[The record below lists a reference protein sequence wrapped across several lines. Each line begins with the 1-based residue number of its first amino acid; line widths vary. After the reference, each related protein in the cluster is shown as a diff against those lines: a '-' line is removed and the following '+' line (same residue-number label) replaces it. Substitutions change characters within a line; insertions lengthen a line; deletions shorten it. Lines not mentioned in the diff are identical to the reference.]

1 MNDRQRRSV
10 VAVILVATLAACAG
24 PSRDK
29 PSTQARVPPTAQ
41 EYFELGYVRLA
52 EDDYQEAV
60 RAFSR
65 AIELDPSDARY
76 YRARARV
83 YRVLENKEGAL
94 ADYSAAIAL
103 TDPNELA
110 RTGFFQKSLYEQR
123 AGVRR
128 DLKQYR
134 GAAEDL
140 TRLIELN
147 PKSSRLYVQRAE
159 IHELDGNLGAATED
173 VTKAIALE
181 PAPFLYA
188 YRARLREQR
197 GDMDGAIA
205 DCTRTL
211 ESDPANAACSRWMVQ
226 WRAKR
231 EPQALAA
238 QPPPPAPPP
247 VVKPPEPKTSPQV
260 AKPVEARPEPPKPPE
275 PRPEPPKP
283 AETVARA
290 EQPTPQPLP
299 QVAQPAG
306 KTKAGYSIQ
315 VATLVL
321 EKNAVS
327 LRERLEKLG
336 YSPEVRKTTAR
347 ITRHRV
353 TSGEFTSREEAEQA
367 ARRLQADGFS
377 SNVVEGEDGKFR
389 AEVGSFFRQDDALD
403 LARIL
408 EKKNHAVK
416 VVSQPASTPVYQI
429 WVGEYEN
436 QAEAL
441 KTLGT
446 LERQGLHPVLVRR

>member
-1 MNDRQRRSV
+1 V
-10 VAVILVATLAACAG
+10 VVLILVVTLAACAG

-29 PSTQARVPPTAQ
+29 PSTQGRVPPTAQ

-197 GDMDGAIA
+197 GDLDGAIA

-211 ESDPANAACSRWMVQ
+211 ESDPANAACARWVVQ

-238 QPPPPAPPP
+238 KPPPPAPPP
-247 VVKPPEPKTSPQV
+247 VVKPPEPEPAPKV
-260 AKPVEARPEPPKPPE
+260 AKATE

-283 AETVARA
+283 AEAVAQVAQA
-290 EQPTPQPLP
+290 EQPTPQPPP

-321 EKNAVS
+321 EKNAIS

-336 YSPEVRKTTAR
+336 YSPEVRKTSAR

-367 ARRLQADGFS
+367 ARRLQADGFP

-389 AEVGSFFRQDDALD
+389 PEVGSFFRQDDALD

>member
-1 MNDRQRRSV
+1 MKDHRRRPV
-10 VAVILVATLAACAG
+10 VVLILVVTLAACAG

-29 PSTQARVPPTAQ
+29 PSTQGRVPPTAQ

-173 VTKAIALE
+173 VTKAITLE

-211 ESDPANAACSRWMVQ
+211 ESDPANAACARWVVQ

-238 QPPPPAPPP
+238 KPPPPAPPP
-247 VVKPPEPKTSPQV
+247 VVKPPEPEPAPKV
-260 AKPVEARPEPPKPPE
+260 AKATE

-283 AETVARA
+283 AEAVAQVAQA
-290 EQPTPQPLP
+290 EQPTPQPPP
-299 QVAQPAG
+299 QVAQLAG

-327 LRERLEKLG
+327 LKERLEKLG
-336 YSPEVRKTTAR
+336 YSPEGRKTTAR

-353 TSGEFTSREEAEQA
+353 TSGEFSSREEAEQA
-367 ARRLQADGFS
+367 ARRLQADGFP

-389 AEVGSFFRQDDALD
+389 LEVGSFFRQDDALD

-429 WVGEYEN
+429 WVGEYED

-446 LERQGLHPVLVRR
+446 LERQGLTPVLVRR

>member
-1 MNDRQRRSV
+1 VNDRQRKPLV
-10 VAVILVATLAACAG
+10 VLILVVTLAACAG

-29 PSTQARVPPTAQ
+29 PSTQGRVPPTAQ

-103 TDPNELA
+103 TDPSELA
-110 RTGFFQKSLYEQR
+110 RTSFFQKSLYEQR

-128 DLKQYR
+128 ELKQYR
-134 GAAEDL
+134 GAADDL

-147 PKSSRLYVQRAE
+147 PKSFPLYVQRAE
-159 IHELDGNLGAATED
+159 VHQLDGNLAAATED

-211 ESDPANAACSRWMVQ
+211 ESDPANAACARWVAQ

-247 VVKPPEPKTSPQV
+247 VVKPPEPAPSPQV
-260 AKPVEARPEPPKPPE
+260 AKPTE

-283 AETVARA
+283 AETVARP
-290 EQPTPQPLP
+290 EQPTPQPPP

-321 EKNAVS
+321 EKNAIS

-367 ARRLQADGFS
+367 ARRLQADGFP

-389 AEVGSFFRQDDALD
+389 PEVGSFFRQDDALD

-408 EKKNHAVK
+408 EKKNHAAK
-416 VVSQPASTPVYQI
+416 VVSQPASTPVHQV
-429 WVGEYEN
+429 WVGEYED

-441 KTLGT
+441 KMLGT
-446 LERQGLHPVLVRR
+446 LERQGLNPVLVRR

>member
-1 MNDRQRRSV
+1 MNDRQRRPV
-10 VAVILVATLAACAG
+10 VVLILVVTLAACAG

-29 PSTQARVPPTAQ
+29 PSTQERVPPTAQ

-103 TDPNELA
+103 TDPSDLA
-110 RTGFFQKSLYEQR
+110 RTSFFQKSLYEQR

-128 DLKQYR
+128 ELKQYR
-134 GAAEDL
+134 GAADDL

-147 PKSSRLYVQRAE
+147 PKSFPLYVQRAE
-159 IHELDGNLGAATED
+159 VHELDGNLAAATED
-173 VTKAIALE
+173 VTRAIALE

-211 ESDPANAACSRWMVQ
+211 ESDPANAACSRWVAQ
-226 WRAKR
+226 WRAAKR

-238 QPPPPAPPP
+238 KPPPPAPPP
-247 VVKPPEPKTSPQV
+247 VVKRPEPETSPQV
-260 AKPVEARPEPPKPPE
+260 AKPPE

-283 AETVARA
+283 AETVARVPQA
-290 EQPTPQPLP
+290 ERPTPQPPP
-299 QVAQPAG
+299 QVAKPVG
-306 KTKAGYSIQ
+306 KAKTGYTIQ

-321 EKNAVS
+321 EKNALS
-327 LRERLEKLG
+327 LKERLEKLG
-336 YSPEVRKTTAR
+336 YSPVVRKTTAR
-347 ITRHRV
+347 ITSHWV

-367 ARRLQADGFS
+367 ARRLQADGFPS
-377 SNVVEGEDGKFR
+377 TVVEGEDGKFR
-389 AEVGSFFRQDDALD
+389 PEVGSSFRQDDAID
-403 LARIL
+403 LARNL
-408 EKKNHAVK
+408 EKKNHTAK
-416 VVSQPASTPVYQI
+416 IISQPASTPVYQV
-429 WVGEYEN
+429 WVGEYEDH
-436 QAEAL
+436 AEAL

>member
-1 MNDRQRRSV
+1 MNDRQRRPV
-10 VAVILVATLAACAG
+10 VVLILVVTLAACAG

-29 PSTQARVPPTAQ
+29 PSTQGRVPPTAQ

-211 ESDPANAACSRWMVQ
+211 ESDPANAACSRWVVQ

-238 QPPPPAPPP
+238 KPPPPAPPP
-247 VVKPPEPKTSPQV
+247 VVKPPEPAPSPQV
-260 AKPVEARPEPPKPPE
+260 AKPPE

-290 EQPTPQPLP
+290 EQPTPQPPP
-299 QVAQPAG
+299 QVAKPAG

-327 LRERLEKLG
+327 LKERLEKLG

-367 ARRLQADGFS
+367 ARRLQADGFP

-389 AEVGSFFRQDDALD
+389 LEVGSFFRQDDALD
-403 LARIL
+403 LARNL
-408 EKKNHAVK
+408 EKKNHAAK
-416 VVSQPASTPVYQI
+416 AVSQPASTPVYQI
-429 WVGEYEN
+429 WVGEYED

-441 KTLGT
+441 KMLGT
-446 LERQGLHPVLVRR
+446 LERQGLTPVLVRR

>member
-1 MNDRQRRSV
+1 VNDRQRRPV
-10 VAVILVATLAACAG
+10 VVLILIVTLAACAG

-29 PSTQARVPPTAQ
+29 PSTQGRVPPTAQ

-103 TDPNELA
+103 TDPSELA

-211 ESDPANAACSRWMVQ
+211 ESDPANAACARWVAQ

-238 QPPPPAPPP
+238 KPPPPAPPP
-247 VVKPPEPKTSPQV
+247 VVKPPEPTPSPQV
-260 AKPVEARPEPPKPPE
+260 AKATE

-283 AETVARA
+283 AEAVAQVAQA
-290 EQPTPQPLP
+290 EQPTPQPPP

-321 EKNAVS
+321 EKNAIS

-367 ARRLQADGFS
+367 ARRLQADGFP

-389 AEVGSFFRQDDALD
+389 PEVGSFFRQDDALD

-429 WVGEYEN
+429 WVGEYED

-441 KTLGT
+441 KMLGT
-446 LERQGLHPVLVRR
+446 LERQGLTPVLVRR

>member
-1 MNDRQRRSV
+1 MNDRQRRPV
-10 VAVILVATLAACAG
+10 VVLILVVTLAACAG

-29 PSTQARVPPTAQ
+29 PSTQGRVPPTAQ

-211 ESDPANAACSRWMVQ
+211 ESDPANAACARWVAQ

-238 QPPPPAPPP
+238 KPPPPAPPP
-247 VVKPPEPKTSPQV
+247 VVKPPEPEPAPKV
-260 AKPVEARPEPPKPPE
+260 AKATE

-283 AETVARA
+283 AEAVARA
-290 EQPTPQPLP
+290 EQPTPQPPP
-299 QVAQPAG
+299 QVAKPAG

-327 LRERLEKLG
+327 LKERLEKLG

-353 TSGEFTSREEAEQA
+353 TSGEFASREEAEQA
-367 ARRLQADGFS
+367 ARRLQADGFP

-389 AEVGSFFRQDDALD
+389 LEVGSFFRQDDALD
-403 LARIL
+403 LARNL
-408 EKKNHAVK
+408 EKKNHAAK
-416 VVSQPASTPVYQI
+416 AVSQPASTPVYQI
-429 WVGEYEN
+429 WVGEYED

-441 KTLGT
+441 KMLGT
-446 LERQGLHPVLVRR
+446 LERQGLTPVLVRR

>member
-1 MNDRQRRSV
+1 VNDHQRRPV
-10 VAVILVATLAACAG
+10 VFLILVVTLAACAG
-24 PSRDK
+24 PSRGK
-29 PSTQARVPPTAQ
+29 PSTQERVPPTAQ

-52 EDDYQEAV
+52 EDDYPEAL

-103 TDPNELA
+103 TDPSELA
-110 RTGFFQKSLYEQR
+110 RTSFFQKSLYEQR

-128 DLKQYR
+128 ELKQYR
-134 GAAEDL
+134 SAADDL

-147 PKSSRLYVQRAE
+147 SKSFPLYVQRAE
-159 IHELDGNLGAATED
+159 VYALDGNLAAATED
-173 VTKAIALE
+173 VTRAIALE

-197 GDMDGAIA
+197 GDTDGAIA

-211 ESDPANAACSRWMVQ
+211 ESDPANAACSRWVAQ

-238 QPPPPAPPP
+238 QRPPPAPPP

-260 AKPVEARPEPPKPPE
+260 AKPVEARPEA
-275 PRPEPPKP
+275 PRP

-290 EQPTPQPLP
+290 EQPTPQLPP
-299 QVAQPAG
+299 QVAKPAG

-353 TSGEFTSREEAEQA
+353 TSGEFSSREEAEQA
-367 ARRLQADGFS
+367 ARRLQADGFP

-389 AEVGSFFRQDDALD
+389 PELGSFFRQDDALD

-408 EKKNHAVK
+408 EKKNHAAK
-416 VVSQPASTPVYQI
+416 VVSQPASTPVHQV
-429 WVGEYEN
+429 WVGEYDD

-446 LERQGLHPVLVRR
+446 LERQGLNPVLVRR

>member
-1 MNDRQRRSV
+1 V
-10 VAVILVATLAACAG
+10 VVLILVVTLAACAG

-29 PSTQARVPPTAQ
+29 PSTQGRVPPTAQ

-211 ESDPANAACSRWMVQ
+211 ESDPANAACSRWVVQ

-238 QPPPPAPPP
+238 KPPPPAPPP
-247 VVKPPEPKTSPQV
+247 VVKPPEPEPAPKV
-260 AKPVEARPEPPKPPE
+260 AKATE

-283 AETVARA
+283 AEAVARA
-290 EQPTPQPLP
+290 EQPTPQPPP
-299 QVAQPAG
+299 QVAKPAG

-327 LRERLEKLG
+327 LKERLEKLG

-367 ARRLQADGFS
+367 ARRLQADGFP

-389 AEVGSFFRQDDALD
+389 LEVGSFFRQDDALD
-403 LARIL
+403 LARNL
-408 EKKNHAVK
+408 EKKNHAAK
-416 VVSQPASTPVYQI
+416 AVSQPASTPVYQI
-429 WVGEYEN
+429 WVGEYED

-441 KTLGT
+441 KMLGT
-446 LERQGLHPVLVRR
+446 LERQGLTPVLVRR

>member
-1 MNDRQRRSV
+1 L
-10 VAVILVATLAACAG
+10 ILVVTLAACAG

-29 PSTQARVPPTAQ
+29 PSTQGRVPPTAQ

-211 ESDPANAACSRWMVQ
+211 ESDPANAACSRWVVQ

-238 QPPPPAPPP
+238 KPPPPAPPP
-247 VVKPPEPKTSPQV
+247 VVKPPEPAPSPQV
-260 AKPVEARPEPPKPPE
+260 AKPPE

-283 AETVARA
+283 AEAVARA
-290 EQPTPQPLP
+290 EQPTPQPPP
-299 QVAQPAG
+299 QVAKPAG

-327 LRERLEKLG
+327 LKERLEKLG

-367 ARRLQADGFS
+367 ARRLQADGFP

-389 AEVGSFFRQDDALD
+389 LEVGSFFRQDDALD
-403 LARIL
+403 LARNL
-408 EKKNHAVK
+408 EKKNHAAK
-416 VVSQPASTPVYQI
+416 AVSQPASTPVYQI
-429 WVGEYEN
+429 WVGEYED

-441 KTLGT
+441 KMLGT
-446 LERQGLHPVLVRR
+446 LERQGLTPVLVRR

>member
-1 MNDRQRRSV
+1 MNDRQRRPV
-10 VAVILVATLAACAG
+10 VVLILVVTLAACAG

-29 PSTQARVPPTAQ
+29 PSTQGRVPPTAQ

-211 ESDPANAACSRWMVQ
+211 ESDPANAACARWVAQ

-238 QPPPPAPPP
+238 KPPPPAPPP
-247 VVKPPEPKTSPQV
+247 VVKPPEPAPSPQV
-260 AKPVEARPEPPKPPE
+260 AKPPE

-290 EQPTPQPLP
+290 EQPTPQPPP
-299 QVAQPAG
+299 QVAKPAG

-327 LRERLEKLG
+327 LKERLEKLG

-367 ARRLQADGFS
+367 ARRLQADGFP

-389 AEVGSFFRQDDALD
+389 LEVGSFFRQDDALD
-403 LARIL
+403 LARNL
-408 EKKNHAVK
+408 EKKNHAAK
-416 VVSQPASTPVYQI
+416 AVSQPASTPVYQI
-429 WVGEYEN
+429 WVGEYED

-441 KTLGT
+441 KMLGT
-446 LERQGLHPVLVRR
+446 LERQGLTPVLVRR

>member
-1 MNDRQRRSV
+1 MNDRQRRPV
-10 VAVILVATLAACAG
+10 VVLILVVTLAACAG

-29 PSTQARVPPTAQ
+29 PSTQGRVPPTAQ

-211 ESDPANAACSRWMVQ
+211 ESDPANAACARWVAQ

-238 QPPPPAPPP
+238 KPPPPAPPP
-247 VVKPPEPKTSPQV
+247 VVKPPEPAPSPQV
-260 AKPVEARPEPPKPPE
+260 AKPPE

-283 AETVARA
+283 AEAVARA
-290 EQPTPQPLP
+290 EQPTPQPPP
-299 QVAQPAG
+299 QVAKPAG

-327 LRERLEKLG
+327 LKERLEKLG

-367 ARRLQADGFS
+367 ARRLQADGFP

-389 AEVGSFFRQDDALD
+389 LEVGSFFRQDDALD
-403 LARIL
+403 LARNL
-408 EKKNHAVK
+408 EKKNHAAK
-416 VVSQPASTPVYQI
+416 AVSQPASTPVYQI
-429 WVGEYEN
+429 WVGEYED

-441 KTLGT
+441 KMLGT
-446 LERQGLHPVLVRR
+446 LERQGLTPVLVRR

>member
-1 MNDRQRRSV
+1 MNDRQRRPV
-10 VAVILVATLAACAG
+10 VVLILVVTLAACAG

-29 PSTQARVPPTAQ
+29 PSTQGRVPPTAQ

-197 GDMDGAIA
+197 GDLDGAIA

-211 ESDPANAACSRWMVQ
+211 ESDPANAACARWVAQ

-238 QPPPPAPPP
+238 KPPPPAPPP
-247 VVKPPEPKTSPQV
+247 VVKPPEPEPAPKV
-260 AKPVEARPEPPKPPE
+260 AKATE

-283 AETVARA
+283 AEAVAQVAQA
-290 EQPTPQPLP
+290 EQPTPQPPP
-299 QVAQPAG
+299 QVAKPAG

-327 LRERLEKLG
+327 LKERLEKLG

-367 ARRLQADGFS
+367 ARRLQADGFP

-389 AEVGSFFRQDDALD
+389 LEVGSFFRQDDALD
-403 LARIL
+403 LARNL
-408 EKKNHAVK
+408 EKKNHAAK
-416 VVSQPASTPVYQI
+416 AVSQPASTPVYQI
-429 WVGEYEN
+429 WVGEYED

-441 KTLGT
+441 KMLGT
-446 LERQGLHPVLVRR
+446 LERQGLTPVLVRR

>member
-1 MNDRQRRSV
+1 VNDRQRRPV
-10 VAVILVATLAACAG
+10 VVLILVVTLAACAG

-29 PSTQARVPPTAQ
+29 PSTQGRVPPTAQ

-197 GDMDGAIA
+197 GDLDGAIA

-211 ESDPANAACSRWMVQ
+211 ESDPANAACARWVVQ

-231 EPQALAA
+231 EAQALAA
-238 QPPPPAPPP
+238 KPPPPAPPP
-247 VVKPPEPKTSPQV
+247 VVKPPEPAPSPQV
-260 AKPVEARPEPPKPPE
+260 AKPPE

-290 EQPTPQPLP
+290 EQPTPQPPP
-299 QVAQPAG
+299 QVAKPAG

-327 LRERLEKLG
+327 LKERLEKLG

-367 ARRLQADGFS
+367 ARRLQADGFP

-389 AEVGSFFRQDDALD
+389 LEVGSFFRQDDALD
-403 LARIL
+403 LARNL
-408 EKKNHAVK
+408 EKKNHAAK
-416 VVSQPASTPVYQI
+416 AVSQPASTPVYQI
-429 WVGEYEN
+429 WVGEYED

-441 KTLGT
+441 KMLGT
-446 LERQGLHPVLVRR
+446 LERQGLTPVLVRR

>member
-1 MNDRQRRSV
+1 V
-10 VAVILVATLAACAG
+10 VVLILVVTLAACAG

-29 PSTQARVPPTAQ
+29 PSTQGRVPPTAQ

-211 ESDPANAACSRWMVQ
+211 ESDPANAACSRWVVQ

-238 QPPPPAPPP
+238 KPPPPAPPP
-247 VVKPPEPKTSPQV
+247 VVKPPEPAPSPQV
-260 AKPVEARPEPPKPPE
+260 AKPPE

-290 EQPTPQPLP
+290 EQPTPQPPP
-299 QVAQPAG
+299 QVAKPAG

-327 LRERLEKLG
+327 LKERLEKLG

-367 ARRLQADGFS
+367 ARRLQADGFP

-389 AEVGSFFRQDDALD
+389 LEVGSFFRQDDALD
-403 LARIL
+403 LARNL
-408 EKKNHAVK
+408 EKKNHAAK
-416 VVSQPASTPVYQI
+416 AVSQPASTPVYQI
-429 WVGEYEN
+429 WVGEYED

-441 KTLGT
+441 KMLGT
-446 LERQGLHPVLVRR
+446 LERQGLTPVLVRR

>member
-1 MNDRQRRSV
+1 MNDRQRRPV
-10 VAVILVATLAACAG
+10 VVLILVVTLAACAG

-29 PSTQARVPPTAQ
+29 PSTQGRVPPTAQ

-211 ESDPANAACSRWMVQ
+211 ESDPANAACARWVAQ

-238 QPPPPAPPP
+238 KPPPPAPPP
-247 VVKPPEPKTSPQV
+247 VVKPPEPEPAPKV
-260 AKPVEARPEPPKPPE
+260 AKATE

-283 AETVARA
+283 AEAVARA
-290 EQPTPQPLP
+290 EQPTPQPPP
-299 QVAQPAG
+299 QVAKPAG

-327 LRERLEKLG
+327 LKERLEKLG

-367 ARRLQADGFS
+367 ARRLQADGFP

-389 AEVGSFFRQDDALD
+389 LEVGSFFRQDDALD
-403 LARIL
+403 LARNL
-408 EKKNHAVK
+408 EKKNHAAK
-416 VVSQPASTPVYQI
+416 AVSQPASTPVYQI
-429 WVGEYEN
+429 WVGEYED

-441 KTLGT
+441 KMLGT
-446 LERQGLHPVLVRR
+446 LERQGLTPVLVRR

>member
-1 MNDRQRRSV
+1 V
-10 VAVILVATLAACAG
+10 VVLILVVTLAACAG

-29 PSTQARVPPTAQ
+29 PSTQGRVPPTAQ

-211 ESDPANAACSRWMVQ
+211 ESDPANAACSRWVVQ

-238 QPPPPAPPP
+238 KPPPPAPPP
-247 VVKPPEPKTSPQV
+247 VVKPPEPEPAPKV
-260 AKPVEARPEPPKPPE
+260 AKATE

-283 AETVARA
+283 AEAVARA
-290 EQPTPQPLP
+290 EQPTPQPPP
-299 QVAQPAG
+299 QVAKPAG

-327 LRERLEKLG
+327 LKERLEKLG

-353 TSGEFTSREEAEQA
+353 TSGEFASREEAEQA
-367 ARRLQADGFS
+367 ARRLQADGFP

-389 AEVGSFFRQDDALD
+389 LEVGSFFRQDDALD
-403 LARIL
+403 LARNL
-408 EKKNHAVK
+408 EKKNHAAK
-416 VVSQPASTPVYQI
+416 AVSQPASTPVYQI
-429 WVGEYEN
+429 WVGEYED

-441 KTLGT
+441 KMLGT
-446 LERQGLHPVLVRR
+446 LERQGLTPVLVRR

>member
-1 MNDRQRRSV
+1 MNDRQRRPV
-10 VAVILVATLAACAG
+10 VVLILVVTLAACAG

-29 PSTQARVPPTAQ
+29 PSTQGRVPPTAQ

-211 ESDPANAACSRWMVQ
+211 ESDPANAACSRWVVQ

-238 QPPPPAPPP
+238 KPPPPAPPP
-247 VVKPPEPKTSPQV
+247 VVKPPEPEPAPKV
-260 AKPVEARPEPPKPPE
+260 AKATE

-283 AETVARA
+283 AEAVARA
-290 EQPTPQPLP
+290 EQPTPQPPP
-299 QVAQPAG
+299 QVAKPAG

-327 LRERLEKLG
+327 LKERLEKLG

-367 ARRLQADGFS
+367 ARRLQADGFP

-389 AEVGSFFRQDDALD
+389 LEVGSFFRQDDALD
-403 LARIL
+403 LARNL
-408 EKKNHAVK
+408 EKKNHAAK
-416 VVSQPASTPVYQI
+416 AVSQPASTPVYQI
-429 WVGEYEN
+429 WVGEYED

-441 KTLGT
+441 KMLGT
-446 LERQGLHPVLVRR
+446 LERQGLTPVLVRR

>member
-1 MNDRQRRSV
+1 MNDRQRKPLV
-10 VAVILVATLAACAG
+10 VLILVVTLAACAG
-24 PSRDK
+24 PSRGK
-29 PSTQARVPPTAQ
+29 PSTQDRVPPTAQ

-211 ESDPANAACSRWMVQ
+211 ESDPANAACARWVAQ

-238 QPPPPAPPP
+238 KPPPPAPPP
-247 VVKPPEPKTSPQV
+247 VVKPPEPTPSPQV
-260 AKPVEARPEPPKPPE
+260 AKATE

-283 AETVARA
+283 AEAVAQVAQA
-290 EQPTPQPLP
+290 EQPTPQPPP

-321 EKNAVS
+321 EKNAIS

-367 ARRLQADGFS
+367 ARRLQADGFP

-389 AEVGSFFRQDDALD
+389 PEVGSFFRQDDALD

-429 WVGEYEN
+429 WVGEYED

-446 LERQGLHPVLVRR
+446 LERQGLTPVLVRR

>member
-1 MNDRQRRSV
+1 MNDRQRRPV
-10 VAVILVATLAACAG
+10 VVLILVVTLAACAG

-29 PSTQARVPPTAQ
+29 PSTQGRVPPTAQ

-211 ESDPANAACSRWMVQ
+211 ESDPANAACARWVAQ

-238 QPPPPAPPP
+238 KPPPPAPPP
-247 VVKPPEPKTSPQV
+247 VVKPPEPEPAPKV
-260 AKPVEARPEPPKPPE
+260 AKATE

-283 AETVARA
+283 AEAVAQVAQA
-290 EQPTPQPLP
+290 EQPTPQPPP

-327 LRERLEKLG
+327 LKERLEKLG

-367 ARRLQADGFS
+367 ARRLQADGFP

-389 AEVGSFFRQDDALD
+389 LEVGSFFRQDDALD
-403 LARIL
+403 LARNL
-408 EKKNHAVK
+408 EKKNHAAK
-416 VVSQPASTPVYQI
+416 AVSQPASTPVYQI
-429 WVGEYEN
+429 WVGEYED

-441 KTLGT
+441 KMLGT
-446 LERQGLHPVLVRR
+446 LERQGLTPVLVRR

>member
-1 MNDRQRRSV
+1 V
-10 VAVILVATLAACAG
+10 VVLILVVTLAACAG

-29 PSTQARVPPTAQ
+29 PSTQGRVPPTAQ

-211 ESDPANAACSRWMVQ
+211 ESDPANAACARWVAQ

-238 QPPPPAPPP
+238 KPPPPAPPP
-247 VVKPPEPKTSPQV
+247 VVKPPEPAPSPQV
-260 AKPVEARPEPPKPPE
+260 AKPPE

-290 EQPTPQPLP
+290 EQPTPQPPP
-299 QVAQPAG
+299 QVAKPAG

-327 LRERLEKLG
+327 LKERLEKLG

-367 ARRLQADGFS
+367 ARRLQADGFP

-389 AEVGSFFRQDDALD
+389 LEVGSFFRQDDALD
-403 LARIL
+403 LARNL
-408 EKKNHAVK
+408 EKKNHAAK
-416 VVSQPASTPVYQI
+416 AVSQPASTPVYQI
-429 WVGEYEN
+429 WVGEYED

-441 KTLGT
+441 KMLGT
-446 LERQGLHPVLVRR
+446 LERQGLTPVLVRR

>member
-1 MNDRQRRSV
+1 V
-10 VAVILVATLAACAG
+10 VVLILVVTLAACAG

-29 PSTQARVPPTAQ
+29 PSTQGRVPPTAQ

-211 ESDPANAACSRWMVQ
+211 ESDPANAACSRWVVQ

-238 QPPPPAPPP
+238 KPPPPAPPP
-247 VVKPPEPKTSPQV
+247 VVKPPEPEPAPKV
-260 AKPVEARPEPPKPPE
+260 AKATE

-283 AETVARA
+283 AEAVARA
-290 EQPTPQPLP
+290 EQPTPQPPP
-299 QVAQPAG
+299 QVAKPAG

-327 LRERLEKLG
+327 LKERLEKLG

-353 TSGEFTSREEAEQA
+353 TSGEFASREEAEQA
-367 ARRLQADGFS
+367 ARRLQADGFP

-389 AEVGSFFRQDDALD
+389 LEVGSFFRQDDALD
-403 LARIL
+403 LARNL
-408 EKKNHAVK
+408 EKKNHAAK

-429 WVGEYEN
+429 WVGEYED

-441 KTLGT
+441 KMLGT
-446 LERQGLHPVLVRR
+446 LERQGLTPVLVRR

>member
-1 MNDRQRRSV
+1 LVLV
-10 VAVILVATLAACAG
+10 VTLAACTG
-24 PSRDK
+24 PSRSK
-29 PSTQARVPPTAQ
+29 PSVQEPLPETAQ

-52 EDDYQEAV
+52 EDDYPEAL

-103 TDPNELA
+103 TEPSELA

-123 AGVRR
+123 AVVRR
-128 DLKQYR
+128 ELKQYR
-134 GAAEDL
+134 DAADDL

-147 PKSSRLYVQRAE
+147 PKSFPLYVQRAE
-159 IHELDGNLGAATED
+159 VYELDGNLGAATED

-188 YRARLREQR
+188 YRARLRAQG
-197 GDMDGAIA
+197 GDLDGAIA

-211 ESDPANAACSRWMVQ
+211 ESDPANAACTRQ
-226 WRAKR
+226 LALWRGKS
-231 EPQALAA
+231 EPQVAAA
-238 QPPPPAPPP
+238 QPKRFAASPIETPEPPPP
-247 VVKPPEPKTSPQV
+247 VVKPPGPKTSPQV
-260 AKPVEARPEPPKPPE
+260 ARPPEARPKA
-275 PRPEPPKP
+275 PR
-283 AETVARA
+283 AAGAVARA
-290 EQPTPQPLP
+290 EEPTPQPPP
-299 QVAQPAG
+299 QVAKPTA

-321 EKNAVS
+321 ERNAVS
-327 LRERLEKLG
+327 LKERLEKLG
-336 YSPEVRKTTAR
+336 YSPDVRKTTAP

-353 TSGEFTSREEAEQA
+353 TSGEFASREEAEQA
-367 ARRLQADGFS
+367 ARRLQADGFRS
-377 SNVVEGEDGKFR
+377 SVVEGEDGKFR
-389 AEVGSFFRQDDALD
+389 PEVGSFFRQDDALD

-408 EKKNHAVK
+408 EKKNHAAK
-416 VVSQPASTPVYQI
+416 VISQPAPTPVHQV
-429 WVGEYEN
+429 WVGEYED
-436 QAEAL
+436 QTEAL